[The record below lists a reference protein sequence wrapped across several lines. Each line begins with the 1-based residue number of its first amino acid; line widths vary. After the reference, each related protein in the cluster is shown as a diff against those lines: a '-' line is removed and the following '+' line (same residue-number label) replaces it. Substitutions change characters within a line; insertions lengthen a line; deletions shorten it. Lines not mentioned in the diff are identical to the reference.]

1 MFREAPKTP
10 TKPAPGVDRKR
21 GGFQYRWRATRCAA
35 PSCKSGGDRRRAWP
49 TPGRRSR
56 GGSILDFPE
65 HLNIPAPAALSQM
78 PGDDRRGSVCQY
90 HCPKQAPRLFP
101 TVAGVGPWS
110 FLGDGGRG
118 VSRLPANAG
127 EGPRKILQR
136 RARTSRG
143 ALIRDQMSLC
153 PFQRTFCCHARVYS
167 SQDRRLSG

>member
-1 MFREAPKTP
+1 VRGAGCIDQEMISAPRV
-10 TKPAPGVDRKR
+10 ADAGE
-21 GGFQYRWRATRCAA
+21 TR
-35 PSCKSGGDRRRAWP
+35 PER
-49 TPGRRSR
+49 
-56 GGSILDFPE
+56 SILDFPE

-78 PGDDRRGSVCQY
+78 PGDDRRGSVCQH

-136 RARTSRG
+136 R
-143 ALIRDQMSLC
+143 L
-153 PFQRTFCCHARVYS
+153 
-167 SQDRRLSG
+167 